1 MVIFSFLIALIYWIL
16 VIQNMHFKTPLLHG
30 ENYDLNF
37 LLSKKFIFCLSALR
51 LENWSRFPLHSP
63 RWELEYGSLSEVKVH
78 LIPAQYVPV
87 PLLPSIHPGGSWS
100 MAPCP
105 R

>member
-16 VIQNMHFKTPLLHG
+16 VIQNLHFKTPLLHG

-37 LLSKKFIFCLSALR
+37 LLSKKFIFCLSARR

-63 RWELEYGSLSEVKVH
+63 RWELDYGSLSEVKEH
-78 LIPAQYVPV
+78 LIPA
-87 PLLPSIHPGGSWS
+87 H
-100 MAPCP
+100 
-105 R
+105 